1 LRSEEDSL
9 MQQAIKGGLIV
20 GLTLWAIAMGGV
32 AKAEPSG
39 FYEVVGVSDNDM
51 LKLRAGPGVG
61 YKVVV
66 GLPNGTVVWLRDCQ
80 RSGNTSWCRVA
91 LKEARGL
98 KGYVS
103 GNYLRRVKG

>member
-1 LRSEEDSL
+1 M
-9 MQQAIKGGLIV
+9 MQRAVIAALTV
-20 GLTLWAIAMGGV
+20 LTLALGGV
-32 AKAEPSG
+32 AKAESSG
-39 FYEVVGVSDNDM
+39 FYEVVGVADDDM

-61 YKVVV
+61 HNVVL
-66 GLPNGTVVWLRDCQ
+66 GLPNGAVVWLRDCQ

-103 GNYLRRVKG
+103 GAYLRKVKG

>member
-1 LRSEEDSL
+1 MKRGLFFALTVL
-9 MQQAIKGGLIV
+9 MLAGGS
-20 GLTLWAIAMGGV
+20 V
-32 AKAEPSG
+32 AKAESSG
-39 FYEVVGVSDNDM
+39 FYEVVGVAEDDM

-61 YKVVV
+61 YNVVL
-66 GLPNGTVVWLRDCQ
+66 GLPNGAVVWLRDCQ

-103 GNYLRRVKG
+103 GAYLRKVKG

>member
-1 LRSEEDSL
+1 M
-9 MQQAIKGGLIV
+9 MQRAVIAALTV
-20 GLTLWAIAMGGV
+20 LTLALGGV
-32 AKAEPSG
+32 AKAESSG
-39 FYEVVGVSDNDM
+39 FYEVVGVADDDM

-61 YKVVV
+61 YNVVL
-66 GLPNGTVVWLRDCQ
+66 GLPNGAVVWLRDCQ

-103 GNYLRRVKG
+103 GAYLRKVKG

>member
-1 LRSEEDSL
+1 MKRGLFFALTVL
-9 MQQAIKGGLIV
+9 MLAGGS
-20 GLTLWAIAMGGV
+20 V

-39 FYEVVGVSDNDM
+39 FYEVVGVAEDDM

-61 YKVVV
+61 YKVVL

-103 GNYLRRVKG
+103 GAYLRKAKG